1 MASPRKQTAMAS
13 ACTAARWRRGTS
25 AARCT
30 STVPAPARARL
41 LHLIY
46 RSNLR
51 KQFMT
56 KHSMP
61 VNRRILI
68 IDDNR
73 DIHGDFRKVIG
84 GDTADT
90 VRLAAAELALL
101 GEKPPEALNLG
112 FEIDSAYQGQEGV
125 ARVQQALDEGRPYAM
140 AFVDMRMP
148 PGWDGLETIERLW
161 AIDPDVQI
169 VICSAHSDY
178 DWTDL
183 VARLD
188 RSD

>member
-56 KHSMP
+56 KHSPP

-73 DIHGDFRKVIG
+73 DIHGDFRKVLG
-84 GDTADT
+84 GDLDDT
-90 VRLAAAELALL
+90 MKLAAAELALL
-101 GEKPPEALNLG
+101 GESPPVAVNPG
-112 FEIDSAYQGQEGV
+112 FEMHSAFQGREGV
-125 ARVQQALDEGRPYAM
+125 ACAQQALAEGRPFAM
-140 AFVDMRMP
+140 AFVVMR
-148 PGWDGLETIERLW
+148 
-161 AIDPDVQI
+161 
-169 VICSAHSDY
+169 
-178 DWTDL
+178 
-183 VARLD
+183 
-188 RSD
+188 